1 VSAVRTPASPL
12 RVALRVLL
20 PASLAATML
29 AGVAGGLLRAGVAL
43 PGAAGADWLGR
54 AALEH
59 AALIVC
65 AFLGTVIGIERAVA
79 ARHRAAFLAPVAS
92 IAAGACLLLGA
103 RAQAAAL
110 LVVAALAFTAA
121 TAVILRRQPAAHTR
135 LLVVAALAWLAGN
148 LLYAGDAAPE
158 GTLAWWFAFLVL
170 TIAAERLDMTR
181 LMRRRP
187 AAQPAFAVV
196 VALMIAGAAASVP
209 WPRAGGVAFG
219 AALVLLAAWLGCFDV
234 ARRTV
239 RAHGLARYMAVCL
252 LAAYGWLA
260 VAGVAWAG
268 TALGWPA
275 RDAALHAL
283 GLGFVVSMAMGHAPV
298 VLPAVA
304 RVKLAFGPAF
314 YLPVALLH
322 ASLVLRLGPGASDS
336 GLRAWG
342 AALDA
347 AAIVLFAITLAG
359 AALAWR
365 MGTRRAQAPAPVAPR
380 VSKASP

>member
-43 PGAAGADWLGR
+43 PGAAGAEWLGR
-54 AALEH
+54 AAL
-59 AALIVC
+59 
-65 AFLGTVIGIERAVA
+65 
-79 ARHRAAFLAPVAS
+79 
-92 IAAGACLLLGA
+92 
-103 RAQAAAL
+103 
-110 LVVAALAFTAA
+110 
-121 TAVILRRQPAAHTR
+121 AH
-135 LLVVAALAWLAGN
+135 
-148 LLYAGDAAPE
+148 
-158 GTLAWWFAFLVL
+158 
-170 TIAAERLDMTR
+170 
-181 LMRRRP
+181 
-187 AAQPAFAVV
+187 
-196 VALMIAGAAASVP
+196 
-209 WPRAGGVAFG
+209 
-219 AALVLLAAWLGCFDV
+219 
-234 ARRTV
+234 
-239 RAHGLARYMAVCL
+239 
-252 LAAYGWLA
+252 
-260 VAGVAWAG
+260 
-268 TALGWPA
+268 
-275 RDAALHAL
+275 AALHAL